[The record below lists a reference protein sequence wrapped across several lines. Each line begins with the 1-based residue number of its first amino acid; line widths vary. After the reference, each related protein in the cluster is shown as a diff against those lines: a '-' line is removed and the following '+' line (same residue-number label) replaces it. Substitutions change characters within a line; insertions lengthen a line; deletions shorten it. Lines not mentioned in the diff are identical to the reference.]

1 MQQPGKPKNMM
12 IIAIIAIVAVVIVV
26 LAVIL
31 LGSLNGSSATNFV
44 VLSVDDSDVNFAYW
58 TLNGGKVSVGVVVKN
73 IGTLAGKGEVKVD
86 VNIGNQFH
94 YTTTEKI
101 PNLLPQE
108 QSTVNV
114 DVTIPVVQA
123 AYMGTLYDVEVTAT
137 IV

>member
-1 MQQPGKPKNMM
+1 MQRPGKPKNMM

-31 LGSLNGSSATNFV
+31 LGGLGGSSATHFV

-58 TLNGGKVSVGVVVKN
+58 TLNGGEVSVGVVVKN
-73 IGTLAGKGEVKVD
+73 TGSLAGKGEVKVD

-94 YTTTEKI
+94 YTATEKI

-123 AYMGTLYDVEVTAT
+123 AYMGTLYNVEVTAT